1 MPSGPQPTGSYQ
13 MQTRLPAANE
23 KGGLVRL
30 SFFQD
35 EQGQDLVEYAL
46 ILAFVALAGAAAYIG
61 MSASTN
67 GLWSVVNSRMAS
79 ANAS

>member
-1 MPSGPQPTGSYQ
+1 
-13 MQTRLPAANE
+13 MQTRLPANE
-23 KGGLVRL
+23 RGGFVRL
-30 SFFQD
+30 SFFKD
-35 EQGQDLVEYAL
+35 ERGQDLVEYAL